1 MTHIGQY
8 GGQYVPETLMPTLAE
23 IDAAF
28 RAALDDPDFQA
39 EYQAL
44 LRDYVGRETPLYEAR
59 RLSDALGGAR
69 IFLKREDLNHTGA
82 HKVNNVLG
90 QALLARRMG
99 KTRLIAETGAGMHGV
114 ATATAAALL
123 GLPCVV
129 YMGALDVARQAPNVD
144 RMRALGAEVV
154 AVQSGSRTLK
164 DAMNEAIRDW
174 AASAEHTFYVIGT
187 VAGPAPYPEMVKAFQ
202 SVIGR
207 EARRQCLDKLGRLP
221 DEVIACVGGGSN
233 AMGIFAGFLDDPEV
247 RLTGVEAAGEGLATG
262 RHAASINGGTVG
274 VLHGAKTKLLQTPE
288 GQIIEAYSVS
298 AGLDYPGVGPEHC
311 HLADV
316 GRARYA
322 VCDDLHAIHAF
333 DALCRCEGI
342 IPALE
347 SSHALA
353 EAIRIA
359 PTLPREAVLI
369 VNLSGRGDKDMA
381 NVADWKAAHPDY
393 HYEGPQS
400 PNGGTP
406 QGDQEAGKVCAVVSE
421 ANGEAHSLSRTFA
434 SSRKKGR
441 LQATFARA
449 KAEGRAARVLYMPCG
464 FPSMAETEAVM
475 EALIAGGA
483 DVLELGVP
491 FSDPIADGP
500 VIQAAGQQA
509 LAGGVNLPKILDLAA
524 RLRAKHPE
532 TGLVLFSYYN
542 PILAYGPDRLCA
554 DAAAAGIDGLLV
566 VDVPHEEEAELRPI
580 AESAGLSWIP
590 LVSPATTP
598 ERAKELVAGCDG
610 FVYVITVRGITGE
623 RKALPPELAERL
635 KALRQVTDLPLAAG
649 FGVSDR
655 ATAEAIAAHA
665 DGYVVGSAAVRA
677 LAEGGIPRLNAFLTA
692 LRGA

>member
-233 AMGIFAGFLDDPEV
+233 AMGIFAGFLDDSEV

-288 GQIIEAYSVS
+288 GQILEAYSVS

-311 HLADV
+311 HLADLS
-316 GRARYA
+316 RARYA
-322 VCDDLHAIHAF
+322 VCDDRHAIHAF

-359 PTLPREAVLI
+359 PTLPREAVLV
-369 VNLSGRGDKDMA
+369 VNLSGRGDKDMD
-381 NVADWKAAHPDY
+381 NVTQWKAAHPDY
-393 HYEGPQS
+393 RYEGPHS
-400 PNGGTP
+400 PEGGTP
-406 QGDQEAGKVCAVVSE
+406 QGPGSQPVTVETQSPSSVHRSPAGGA
-421 ANGEAHSLSRTFA
+421 
-434 SSRKKGR
+434 R
-441 LQATFARA
+441 LQSVFAHA

-464 FPSMAETEAVM
+464 FPSMAETESAM

-509 LAGGVNLPKILDLAA
+509 LAGGVNLSKILDLAA

-542 PILAYGPDRLCA
+542 PILAYGPERLCA
-554 DAAAAGIDGLLV
+554 DAAAAGVDGLLV

-580 AESAGLSWIP
+580 AEAAGLSWIP

-635 KALRQVTDLPLAAG
+635 EALRRVTDLPLAAG
-649 FGVSDR
+649 FGISEH

-677 LAEGGIPRLNAFLTA
+677 LAEGGIPRLSAFLTA